1 MMKESASDFLDRR
14 NGRAG
19 KATHAATPSHP
30 LLLLLIKV
38 SFNPSWKRPLEMKY
52 RDTLDK

>member
-19 KATHAATPSHP
+19 KATHAATSLPS
-30 LLLLLIKV
+30 ITAAV
-38 SFNPSWKRPLEMKY
+38 N
-52 RDTLDK
+52 